1 MAESES
7 SLSDWELTRRAFVGA
22 LATHDYEA
30 RRAELRKLA
39 MPIMEFHLDGAGI
52 ERLYAESP
60 LIGDEPTRIS
70 PRPTISGLRDVL
82 DEETLVDIIYTNV
95 IGHSVTEVFRRMWF
109 AIKEPERAWR

>member
-1 MAESES
+1 MAEEES
-7 SLSDWELTRRAFVGA
+7 HEYNKRAFAGA

-70 PRPTISGLRDVL
+70 PRPTISDT
-82 DEETLVDIIYTNV
+82 D
-95 IGHSVTEVFRRMWF
+95 SEVKR
-109 AIKEPERAWR
+109 